1 MGYDNLG
8 RDENSIRNSID
19 YIVTSVSEKKEKE
32 IKTLKDRIM
41 ITGYEITLK
50 VAATGE
56 KIDNKY
62 FVLANDTPI
71 SDLNKIAKFGE
82 EIQKAISDA
91 FTRHNYDLLSMLNR
105 IYNQFKNDT
114 ISMRNLEQNGRL
126 VFRKALDYG
135 YAHTIPQILGWY
147 L

>member
-32 IKTLKDRIM
+32 INAYNSRITV
-41 ITGYEITLK
+41 TGYEITLK
-50 VAATGE
+50 VAATDE

-62 FVLANDTPI
+62 FVLANETSI

-82 EIQKAISDA
+82 EIQKAISYA
-91 FTRHNYDLLSMLNR
+91 FKNHDYDLLPMFNGM
-105 IYNQFKNDT
+105 YNAFKNNT
-114 ISMRNLEQNGRL
+114 ISMRNLE
-126 VFRKALDYG
+126 
-135 YAHTIPQILGWY
+135 
-147 L
+147 